1 MFHRA
6 RSSLFL
12 AGASMWP
19 LTAGAQTLPQQIAQ
33 YTFADGTADGWTAFF
48 DASAPAYS
56 AAATED
62 PGTGSL
68 LTTVN
73 YTSSGGGGGPA
84 LQLTNLIPG
93 ATYTITG
100 YVMLTPGETASD
112 TNFTIQR
119 QDPGCSGGT
128 CYDTIGAYQVPVTAT
143 GWAQIGGTYTV
154 STTETSL
161 LLYAQLSPSAT
172 PTTPQSQTWTITAT
186 NPSEATAYDTEIN
199 GAFVF
204 QVRGA
209 PCRAILTPP
218 SKYPVALSDVG
229 AGGSASASFT
239 VQFKHCRDDARFVL
253 FAPWSANVYEM
264 GTLVEK
270 NLQP

>member
-1 MFHRA
+1 MLHRA
-6 RSSLFL
+6 RSLSFLAAFL
-12 AGASMWP
+12 AGTLMWVLP
-19 LTAGAQTLPQQIAQ
+19 AGAQTLPQQIAQ

-48 DASAPAYS
+48 DASAPVYS

-84 LQLTNLIPG
+84 LQLNNLVPG

-100 YVMLTPGETASD
+100 YVMLTSSEAASD
-112 TNFTIQR
+112 ANFTIQR

-128 CYDTIGAYQVPVTAT
+128 CYDTIGTYQVPVTAT

-161 LLYAQLSPSAT
+161 LLYAQLDPATT
-172 PTTPQSQTWTITAT
+172 PTDP
-186 NPSEATAYDTEIN
+186 
-199 GAFVF
+199 
-204 QVRGA
+204 
-209 PCRAILTPP
+209 AILLP
-218 SKYPVALSDVG
+218 
-229 AGGSASASFT
+229 
-239 VQFKHCRDDARFVL
+239 R
-253 FAPWSANVYEM
+253 
-264 GTLVEK
+264 
-270 NLQP
+270 